1 MARTAGAA
9 WKVLILLGIVVHQL
23 LVHVSFASASTD
35 PLRIALLVAPLVAIA
50 GLIMWR
56 ADRRI
61 LWASILVAGAGAI
74 FLAHGAGLGLAAL
87 YGVPHAA
94 GYVFLLWLFGRTLL
108 RDREPL
114 VTRLARQMRGALQP
128 EMEIYTRR
136 LTLAWCAFFAAQL
149 AASAL
154 LLGFATPETWSFF
167 VNVLNLP
174 LVGLMFAAD
183 YVYRVLRYRH
193 APQSSIA
200 TVLEAYAKDRLSGRQ
215 AP

>member
-9 WKVLILLGIVVHQL
+9 WKVLILLGIVAHQL
-23 LVHVSFASASTD
+23 LVHVTFASASTD
-35 PLRIALLVAPLVAIA
+35 PLRIALLVAPLVALA
-50 GLIMWR
+50 GLILWR

-61 LWASILVAGAGAI
+61 LCALIFVAGAGAI
-74 FLAHGAGLGLAAL
+74 FLLYGAGLGVAAL

-108 RDREPL
+108 RGREPL
-114 VTRLARQMRGALQP
+114 ITRLARQVRGALPP
-128 EMEIYTRR
+128 EMETYTRR
-136 LTLAWCAFFAAQL
+136 LTLAWCIFFAGHL
-149 AASAL
+149 CASAL
-154 LLGFATPETWSFF
+154 LLGLSTTQTWSFF

-183 YVYRVLRYRH
+183 YLYRVLRYRH
-193 APQSSIA
+193 SKQSSIA
-200 TVLEAYAKDRLSGRQ
+200 TVIEAYAKDRLSTRQ